1 MDKSSKPNIDSKKD
15 IDLKHLAEQL
25 IQPVGSFIKQHLV
38 LIFIGL
44 ALFALIYA
52 VFNVNVIL
60 QATPIA
66 PDETGGR
73 YDTRFDQPTIDQIN
87 ALGDR
92 SQPPAISLPAGRINP
107 FSE

>member
-1 MDKSSKPNIDSKKD
+1 MDKSQTTKSDVKKTLN
-15 IDLKHLAEQL
+15 LKQLADQL
-25 IQPVGSFIKQHLV
+25 LLPIGNFIKKHLV

-60 QATPIA
+60 QSTPTV
-66 PDETGGR
+66 PEEVGGR
-73 YDTRFDQPTIDQIN
+73 YDTKFDQPTIDQIN
-87 ALGDR
+87 SLGDR
-92 SQPPAISLPAGRINP
+92 SKPPAINLPAGRINP

>member
-1 MDKSSKPNIDSKKD
+1 MDKSNGPNPSVKKD
-15 IDLKHLAEQL
+15 IDLKHLADQL
-25 IQPVGSFIKQHLV
+25 LQPLGNFVKQHLV

-60 QATPIA
+60 QTTPTA
-66 PDETGGR
+66 PDEAGGR

-92 SQPPAISLPAGRINP
+92 SKPPAINLPSGRINP